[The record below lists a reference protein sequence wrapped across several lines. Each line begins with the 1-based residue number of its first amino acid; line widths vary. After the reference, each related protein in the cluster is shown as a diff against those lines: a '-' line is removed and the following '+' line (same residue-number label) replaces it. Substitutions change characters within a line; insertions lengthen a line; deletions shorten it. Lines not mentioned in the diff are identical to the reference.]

1 LKLAEDIEVGDELID
16 ARGERNRVYRV
27 QQLPDGHL
35 LVSWS
40 AGNAVTGFA
49 VFRPDE
55 PVIEYADEVGL
66 R

>member
-1 LKLAEDIEVGDELID
+1 MRIYDRAS
-16 ARGERNRVYRV
+16 
-27 QQLPDGHL
+27 
-35 LVSWS
+35 VSWW
-40 AGNAVTGFA
+40 AGNKVTGFG

>member
-1 LKLAEDIEVGDELID
+1 M
-16 ARGERNRVYRV
+16 
-27 QQLPDGHL
+27 
-35 LVSWS
+35 VSWW
-40 AGNAVTGFA
+40 AGNEVTGFD